1 MYMNKIRALFTITTL
16 LILITLVACGNREEA
31 AKALVKEGK
40 RLQSMGQNSEAARK
54 FEEAT
59 KKDAENFEAWY
70 LLGNSR
76 LTAEKHREAL
86 EYFDKAILLNA
97 QFAPAWYSR
106 GLAWFYLDNQ
116 QKACENWKE
125 AERLGYHNISDRTRH
140 CR

>member
-1 MYMNKIRALFTITTL
+1 MNKIRVPFAITTL
-16 LILITLVACGNREEA
+16 LILLTLVACGNREEA
-31 AKALVKEGK
+31 AKALIKEGK
-40 RLQSMGQNSEAARK
+40 RLQSMGQNTEAALR

-59 KKDAENFEAWY
+59 KKDKDNFEAWY

-76 LTAEKHREAL
+76 MTAEKHQEAL
-86 EYFDKAILLNA
+86 EYFDKAISLNKT
-97 QFAPAWYSR
+97 FAPAWFGR
-106 GLAWFYLDNQ
+106 GLAYFYLDNQ